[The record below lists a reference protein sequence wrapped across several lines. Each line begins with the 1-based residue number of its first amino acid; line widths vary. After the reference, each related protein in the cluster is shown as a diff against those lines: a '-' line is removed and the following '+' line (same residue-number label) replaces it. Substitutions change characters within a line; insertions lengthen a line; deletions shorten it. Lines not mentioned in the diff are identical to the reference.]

1 MDTRYQILFR
11 RSSTWIPDTRFYSG
25 GALLDTRYQ
34 ILLRRSSTWIPDT
47 RFDLGGA
54 VHGYKIPG
62 FIQKEQYMD
71 TRYQILFR
79 RSITGYQI
87 SDFIKE
93 E

>member
-1 MDTRYQILFR
+1 MTLDFIFG

-25 GALLDTRYQ
+25 GA
-34 ILLRRSSTWIPDT
+34 
-47 RFDLGGA
+47 
-54 VHGYKIPG
+54 VHGYQIPD
-62 FIQKEQYMD
+62 FIQEEQYMD